1 MFMWDKS
8 FAHQY
13 AIEQNVRLKDLYD
26 TNVNKVYKKTLN
38 TVSTEIKDFCIRKI
52 LIGSELPY
60 KFTVDSKGINSVHD
74 LKPYLEDFGI
84 VANLCFYKQMSDL
97 IEVTVTQFTK

>member
-1 MFMWDKS
+1 MSTTRQEEIKKTS
-8 FAHQY
+8 
-13 AIEQNVRLKDLYD
+13 LKDLYD

-84 VANLCFYKQMSDL
+84 VANLCFYKQISDL